1 MDAFFENPQPGFEP
15 GLRVPKTPV
24 LPLHHRGTHVI
35 YRSRGA
41 VSRGFY
47 QKKQEIGSD
56 DRNALSGMRFAFDWV
71 DSRGF
76 EELGIMGIKDRPGST
91 NNLENLALESGN

>member
-1 MDAFFENPQPGFEP
+1 
-15 GLRVPKTPV
+15 
-24 LPLHHRGTHVI
+24 
-35 YRSRGA
+35 
-41 VSRGFY
+41 
-47 QKKQEIGSD
+47 
-56 DRNALSGMRFAFDWV
+56 MRFAFDWV